1 MTTCLVGKC
10 CVATK
15 ASGRSRRWREDIVT
29 PITFLTVLLAA
40 SIVACQ
46 GSGAARATVAPGPAT
61 NRPLPEAPCVAEDN
75 QKLYALVHQFVSA
88 WNAHDGKRLDGL
100 FAPDGWFALSSDPRH
115 RQMVTVS
122 GRNLDQTVK
131 VYWAAGAT
139 LQYAQVLPP
148 NPKPGDTR
156 VGTEVDG
163 LTIHF
168 SDGTE
173 IRTSNKFVV
182 WCNYH
187 ALGQGVLFP
196 LS

>member
-1 MTTCLVGKC
+1 
-10 CVATK
+10 
-15 ASGRSRRWREDIVT
+15 
-29 PITFLTVLLAA
+29 
-40 SIVACQ
+40 
-46 GSGAARATVAPGPAT
+46 
-61 NRPLPEAPCVAEDN
+61 
-75 QKLYALVHQFVSA
+75 
-88 WNAHDGKRLDGL
+88 
-100 FAPDGWFALSSDPRH
+100 
-115 RQMVTVS
+115 MVTVP

-131 VYWAAGAT
+131 IYWAAGAT

-156 VGTEVDG
+156 IGTEVDG

-168 SDGTE
+168 SDGTD